1 MGFFSEIWLPSI
13 SLLFDR
19 FCKVWVAFYELV
31 WEVVVFM
38 YVFLCWVT
46 VWTFILV
53 LEWLLFIH
61 TIFENYV
68 REVLE
73 RLFDRL
79 HFWYYYCVWL
89 YDY

>member
-1 MGFFSEIWLPSI
+1 MFFDDFFFILAAFHDLVFEVVLFLYMFFS
-13 SLLFDR
+13 
-19 FCKVWVAFYELV
+19 WVI
-31 WEVVVFM
+31 
-38 YVFLCWVT
+38 